1 MKTTVANPFAV
12 LLPNGSSSFNAAK
25 QAVSGLVVPYPQF
38 GSTAITVQNQTYG
51 QSFFHSAMIHIQQR
65 AKHGL
70 TLTGNYS
77 FSKLIEQDSYLNDVD
92 TSLSRRISPF
102 DHSHHFTV
110 GGTYNLPFGRG
121 KMFSFNNSKL
131 ADELLG
137 GFVLNAIYQFQT
149 GAPLYFS
156 NDLAL
161 QPGKTLKDIKSAPR
175 STSITG
181 TGNSALV
188 NASSIFV
195 EGSAT
200 CPATSVCDGSVYNSA
215 VPNANFY
222 FHYRTFPQTM
232 GWVRSDGFNNLDAS
246 LLKDFKFTENARL
259 QLRFESFNTLNH
271 AVFTSANVSS
281 ATSGTSGAF
290 GYITSVPTTSQPRQ
304 IQIGGRIVF

>member
-1 MKTTVANPFAV
+1 
-12 LLPNGSSSFNAAK
+12 
-25 QAVSGLVVPYPQF
+25 
-38 GSTAITVQNQTYG
+38 
-51 QSFFHSAMIHIQQR
+51 
-65 AKHGL
+65 
-70 TLTGNYS
+70 
-77 FSKLIEQDSYLNDVD
+77 
-92 TSLSRRISPF
+92 
-102 DHSHHFTV
+102 
-110 GGTYNLPFGRG
+110 
-121 KMFSFNNSKL
+121 
-131 ADELLG
+131 
-137 GFVLNAIYQFQT
+137 
-149 GAPLYFS
+149 
-156 NDLAL
+156 
-161 QPGKTLKDIKSAPR
+161 
-175 STSITG
+175 
-181 TGNSALV
+181 
-188 NASSIFV
+188 

-200 CPATSVCDGSVYNSA
+200 CPATSVCDGSVYNAA